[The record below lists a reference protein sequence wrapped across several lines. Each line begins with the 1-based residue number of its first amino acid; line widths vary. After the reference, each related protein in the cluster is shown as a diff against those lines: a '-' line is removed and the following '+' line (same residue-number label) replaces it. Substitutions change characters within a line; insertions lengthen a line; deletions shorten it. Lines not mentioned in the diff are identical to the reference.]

1 LTQSEVTPDFV
12 MAVPVYLD
20 MDGQIVRLGTAT
32 MRDNTTNSDLQ
43 VTLPRKPRRVMVNY
57 WHDLLEAM

>member
-43 VTLPRKPRRVMVNY
+43 VTLPKKPRG
-57 WHDLLEAM
+57 